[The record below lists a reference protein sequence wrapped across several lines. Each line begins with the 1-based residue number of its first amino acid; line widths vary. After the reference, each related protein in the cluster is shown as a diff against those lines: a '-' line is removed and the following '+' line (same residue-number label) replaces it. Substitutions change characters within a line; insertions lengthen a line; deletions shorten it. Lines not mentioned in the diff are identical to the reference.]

1 VPITRARP
9 RAADAI
15 LGRVRRARI
24 LGLAIGA
31 AIAAGADL
39 GAPARA
45 QTADPCASMPAKP
58 GFMRRGELTGTWG
71 GGRTW
76 LEAHGV
82 TVEASY
88 DGEVF
93 ATPEADT
100 CCVTAGLAA
109 LGFDVDLGKAARGG
123 LGTLHV
129 LGFAIH
135 GEGLS
140 DQIMDIYGVSNVAA
154 PPDVRLFEAW
164 YEQPLGGHAAI
175 RAGLLAADQEF
186 IIAQHATVLMNGTF
200 GVIGQMSLNVLG
212 PVYPI
217 AAPGVSAHVDAGP
230 VTVRAAVYDGELDN
244 RHGIP
249 TALGPD
255 ALIFAEASLWKTV
268 SVGGW
273 VHTARANGVY
283 VVADRP
289 LGRRLGGFA
298 RFGLSPS
305 GQAEVYA
312 DAGLRFIPAPWRPK
326 DFTGLGV
333 AYSHLQADPATGAG
347 ASDSAVAEATY
358 QIAIAGWLTIQPD
371 LQLVFQP
378 SRTFAVGAVR
388 GTVVF

>member
-1 VPITRARP
+1 VSRARFWGP
-9 RAADAI
+9 
-15 LGRVRRARI
+15 
-24 LGLAIGA
+24 
-31 AIAAGADL
+31 AIAAAVAAGATTSV
-39 GAPARA
+39 PARA
-45 QTADPCASMPAKP
+45 GQGDPCASMPAKP

-71 GGRTW
+71 GDRTW
-76 LEAHGV
+76 LEDHGV
-82 TVEASY
+82 TVAGSY

-100 CCVTAGLAA
+100 CCVVAGLAA
-109 LGFDVDLGKAARGG
+109 LGFDVDLGTAAARG
-123 LGTLHV
+123 LGTVHV

-164 YEQPLGGHAAI
+164 YDQPIGGRAGV

-186 IIAQHATVLMNGTF
+186 IIAPHATVLMNGTF

-230 VTVRAAVYDGELDN
+230 VTVRAAIYDGELQN
-244 RHGIP
+244 RHGMP

-255 ALIFAEASLWKTV
+255 ALVFAEVGLWKTV

-273 VHTARANGVY
+273 VHTARANGAY
-283 VVADRP
+283 VVVDRA

-305 GQAEVYA
+305 GQDQVYA
-312 DAGLRFIPAPWRPK
+312 DAGLRFVPAPWRPK

-333 AYSHLQADPATGAG
+333 AYSHLAADPATGAG

-358 QIAIAGWLTIQPD
+358 QIALAGWVTVQPD
-371 LQLVFQP
+371 VQVVFQP
-378 SRTFAVGAVR
+378 ARTFAVGAVR
-388 GTVVF
+388 ATVVF